1 MKKHPHLQ
9 LMMKKDFIIVL
20 VPVNMEIFLTFI
32 MKTKSM
38 GFGEAV
44 KV

>member
-1 MKKHPHLQ
+1 
-9 LMMKKDFIIVL
+9 
-20 VPVNMEIFLTFI
+20 

-44 KV
+44 KSLAVEAGMQPFRFIHKIKKKN